1 MPELEKS
8 ALKAR
13 NNLLAMFL
21 GHIVLDAILVAVAKD
36 LWAIGRILLTIL
48 IMYFVIQGY
57 KWAKWTLL
65 GILSFLV
72 VALIALVIVLYSK
85 LSTFLIVGS
94 LVLVV
99 LSVVIV
105 FYLVRSKNL
114 NRYFSYKRATSA

>member
-1 MPELEKS
+1 MSKLEQS
-8 ALKAR
+8 ALRAR

-21 GHIVLDAILVAVAKD
+21 GHIVLDFILVAVAKD

-48 IMYFVIQGY
+48 IMYFVVQGY
-57 KWAKWTLL
+57 KWAKWTLF

-72 VALIALVIVLYSK
+72 VALIALVVVLYSK

-99 LSVVIV
+99 LSAIIV
-105 FYLVRSKNL
+105 MYLVGSKNL
-114 NRYFSYKRATSA
+114 NRYFSYKRTT